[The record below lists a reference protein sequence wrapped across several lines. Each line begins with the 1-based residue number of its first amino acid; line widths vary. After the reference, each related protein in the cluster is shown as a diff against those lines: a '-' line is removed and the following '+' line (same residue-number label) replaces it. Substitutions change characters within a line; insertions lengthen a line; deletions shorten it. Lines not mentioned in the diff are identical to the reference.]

1 MRAWLAILAAASLL
15 AAQTTPGTQ
24 ANEPRADRNNGLRIE
39 VVEGQGAINNIT
51 KGTAWEPVVQ
61 VLDDAGSPVQDA
73 VVTFVLPGMGP
84 GAAFTDGS
92 KMLNVQSD
100 ESGRAVAKGMRP
112 NTVAGQFEIRVT
124 ATSNGR
130 SGARDDHADQRG
142 ARGGGGQEVEQGS
155 DHPYRGRRRRCR
167 RDSGRDA
174 GKEGPSPSTPNPP
187 TTTPGTVT
195 PGQPGFG
202 APH

>member
-1 MRAWLAILAAASLL
+1 MKAWLAILAAASTL
-15 AAQTTPGTQ
+15 AAQTTPDTQ
-24 ANEPRADRNNGLRIE
+24 ETELRPDRNNGLRIE

-61 VLDDAGSPVQDA
+61 ILDESNSPVQDA

-92 KMLNVQSD
+92 KVLSVQSD
-100 ESGRAVAKGMRP
+100 ESGRAVARGMRP
-112 NTVAGQFEIRVT
+112 NTVVGQFEIRIT
-124 ATSNGR
+124 ATQGGR
-130 SGARDDHADQRG
+130 SASTTITQTNAAPAAIAKKSNKTLIILLVAGGAA
-142 ARGGGGQEVEQGS
+142 GGIAAATLGKGS
-155 DHPYRGRRRRCR
+155 SSSTPT
-167 RDSGRDA
+167 
-174 GKEGPSPSTPNPP
+174 TPNPP
-187 TTTPGTVT
+187 PVTPGSVT